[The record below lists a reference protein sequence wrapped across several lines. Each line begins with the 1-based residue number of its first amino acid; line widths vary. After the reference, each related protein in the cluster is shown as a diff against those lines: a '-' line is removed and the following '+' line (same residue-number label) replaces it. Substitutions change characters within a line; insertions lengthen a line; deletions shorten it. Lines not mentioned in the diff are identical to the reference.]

1 MVLQRVNVFE
11 PVNLCR
17 RSGPFCTSACSSGR
31 HQAQLDVR
39 FVPEADI
46 PNGAAPNRV
55 LIVSRCDAG
64 ASARK
69 SAVDF
74 SKYDV
79 KGAKYGGDISEHVST
94 RQEIHC
100 RQMGK

>member
-1 MVLQRVNVFE
+1 
-11 PVNLCR
+11 
-17 RSGPFCTSACSSGR
+17 
-31 HQAQLDVR
+31 
-39 FVPEADI
+39 VPEADI
-46 PNGAAPNRV
+46 PNDAAPKSCVDRQS
-55 LIVSRCDAG
+55 LAMP

-94 RQEIHC
+94 RQELHC